1 MSEVISNFFGNIVLS
16 ITNISFVNIVSKKKL
31 ERSKIFILIFIFI
44 MSVFQTLIFIFDKGI
59 LKTLVM
65 FAIYMINHKALY
77 KLSWKKTIFL
87 TIMYAIFLLIPDII
101 LIIVCTT
108 ILGMTKQYCYEVF
121 AGSFLSNLLV
131 CAILL
136 IITYIFRNFF
146 NKILNIKLDKN
157 IKIIIISGLVLLS
170 LGIMFYNS
178 FSFIIYNLET
188 MIILI
193 IIAIFIV
200 VLFTLIKERLNND
213 NLKEQYDK
221 LLEFMV
227 TYEKEVEEQRILRHE
242 NKNNLI
248 AIKSK
253 IIDKDNEKEI
263 VSYIDELLNISTKIK
278 NEKYAKF
285 GYLPSNGL
293 KGLFYYKT
301 DEAENKG
308 IKFSINIS
316 KDIKK
321 SVISNMET
329 KNFRLLG
336 NIIGVFL
343 DNAIE
348 ASFNS
353 NEKKM
358 GIEIYKNKK
367 NVEILISNS
376 YNTKLD
382 IKKIGFISYSTKG
395 KNRGHGLLLVNSIIK
410 SNKIF
415 ENEKVITNDIFTQ
428 KLIVKKLEK

>member
-1 MSEVISNFFGNIVLS
+1 MSEVFGVFLGCMIHSV
-16 ITNISFVNIVSKKKL
+16 TNILFGRLVSKLK
-31 ERSKIFILIFIFI
+31 SKRTLLITILTILIMSLFITV
-44 MSVFQTLIFIFDKGI
+44 MVLALKGF
-59 LKTLVM
+59 LKTLLTLL
-65 FAIYMINHKALY
+65 IYILVYKFLFKIRWTKALF
-77 KLSWKKTIFL
+77 LS
-87 TIMYAIFLLIPDII
+87 IMYVILLLIPELGTVII
-101 LIIVCTT
+101 ATLILKVDNN
-108 ILGMTKQYCYEVF
+108 YFYNVF
-121 AGSFLSNLLV
+121 VGSFLANLLV
-131 CAILL
+131 SLGLLL
-136 IITYIFRNFF
+136 IAYIFRNFL

-157 IKIIIISGLVLLS
+157 KKIIIISALVLLS

-178 FSFIIYNLET
+178 FSFVTYNLET
-188 MIILI
+188 IIILVI
-193 IIAIFIV
+193 IGIFIV
-200 VLFTLIKERLNND
+200 ILFTLIKERLNND

-227 TYEKEVEEQRILRHE
+227 TYEKGVEEQRILRHE

-263 VSYIDELLNISTKIK
+263 VSYIDELLNITTKIK

-308 IKFSINIS
+308 IKVSINIS

-321 SVISNMET
+321 SVISNMDT

-348 ASFNS
+348 ASLNS

-358 GIEIYKNKK
+358 GIEIYKNKE
-367 NVEILISNS
+367 NIEMLISNS
-376 YNTKLD
+376 YNNKVEV
-382 IKKIGFISYSTKG
+382 KKIGFISYSTKG
-395 KNRGHGLLLVNSIIK
+395 KNRGHGLLLVNNIIK
-410 SNKIF
+410 NSKIF
-415 ENEKVITNDIFTQ
+415 ENEKIITNDIFTQ
-428 KLIVKKLEK
+428 KLIVKKLD

>member
-1 MSEVISNFFGNIVLS
+1 MSEVFSNFLGNIILS
-16 ITNISFVNIVSKKKL
+16 ITDISFVRIITKSNINKSKKIVL
-31 ERSKIFILIFIFI
+31 LYLLIMTTIHTI
-44 MSVFQTLIFIFDKGI
+44 IVFYVNGI
-59 LKTLVM
+59 LRTILTLLLYI
-65 FAIYMINHKALY
+65 FSYKLLY
-77 KLSWKKTIFL
+77 KITWKKAVFL
-87 TIMYAIFLLIPDII
+87 AMIYLILLLIPDLLTLLI
-101 LIIVCTT
+101 LTNIF
-108 ILGMTKQYCYEVF
+108 GMSKEYCYEVF
-121 AGSFLSNLLV
+121 ASSFLSNLIV
-131 CAILL
+131 CFGMLL
-136 IITYIFRNFF
+136 ITYLFRFF
-146 NKILNIKLDKN
+146 LNKISNVKLDKN

-178 FSFIIYNLET
+178 FSFVIYNLET
-188 MIILI
+188 FIILI
-193 IIAIFIV
+193 IIGIFIV
-200 VLFTLIKERLNND
+200 ILFTLIKERVNND
-213 NLKEQYDK
+213 SLKEQYDK
-221 LLEFMV
+221 LLEFMA

-263 VSYIDELLNISTKIK
+263 VNYIDELLNISTKIK

-285 GYLPSNGL
+285 GYLPANGL

-308 IKFSINIS
+308 IKVSINIS

-348 ASFNS
+348 ASLNS

-367 NVEILISNS
+367 NIEILISNS
-376 YNTKLD
+376 YNNKVEV
-382 IKKIGFISYSTKG
+382 KKIGFISYSTKG
-395 KNRGHGLLLVNSIIK
+395 KNRGHGLLLVNNIIK
-410 SNKIF
+410 NNKIF
-415 ENEKVITNDIFTQ
+415 ENEKVITNDIFIQ
-428 KLIVKKLEK
+428 KLIVKKLD